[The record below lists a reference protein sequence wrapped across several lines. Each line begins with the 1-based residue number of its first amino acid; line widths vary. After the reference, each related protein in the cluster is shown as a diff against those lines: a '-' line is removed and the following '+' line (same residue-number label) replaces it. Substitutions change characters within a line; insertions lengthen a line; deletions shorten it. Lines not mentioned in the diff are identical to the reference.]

1 MEKIKIDSYADFSI
15 TGGCN
20 IGFFGNQPT
29 QSLAPPSLSS
39 WKNVY
44 IAGVDLLNRCLLH
57 GVGGGIHV
65 KSCMLPL
72 LLCCFDSFTEKANVP
87 TDDGRSTAASLVMW
101 ESGSYFDFLSNEI
114 QNAPLRIRPS
124 LMGLLNGTMT
134 MSAINAT
141 LGLNSPAAASL
152 NAPWK
157 NFTAMLRQ

>member
-1 MEKIKIDSYADFSI
+1 
-15 TGGCN
+15 
-20 IGFFGNQPT
+20 
-29 QSLAPPSLSS
+29 
-39 WKNVY
+39 
-44 IAGVDLLNRCLLH
+44 
-57 GVGGGIHV
+57 
-65 KSCMLPL
+65 MLPL
-72 LLCCFDSFTEKANVP
+72 LLCCFDSFTEKANVL